1 MLIHLGGAMSED
13 RDERGRFV
21 AGNGG
26 GPGRPRRA
34 IEREYLA
41 VISDSL
47 SLEDW
52 REVVTHAVEVAKQGD
67 DKARAWLAKY
77 VIGDAPIGL
86 TELLARELLDID
98 PDLEVLAK
106 VDEISEPTPPFA
118 SWGDPPTLVERVKS
132 IKAKIAE
139 QEAQAEQERRK
150 AERKARKAAQSAT
163 TPTDD
168 ADA

>member
-1 MLIHLGGAMSED
+1 MGED

-41 VISDSL
+41 VISEAV

-52 REVVTHAVEVAKQGD
+52 RAIVSHAVAVAKQGD

-77 VIGDAPIGL
+77 VIGDNPITL

-98 PDLEVLAK
+98 ADTEALIR
-106 VDEISEPTPPFA
+106 VDELSETSASRLFSISETTF
-118 SWGDPPTLVERVKS
+118 VERARS
-132 IKAKIAE
+132 IQARIAAA
-139 QEAQAEQERRK
+139 EAT
-150 AERKARKAAQSAT
+150 AERKAKRAARKAAIQA
-163 TPTDD
+163 DD
-168 ADA
+168 ADATERATTGAN